1 MLKQLGGRWSLLWVL
16 SQAQRNE
23 GLEVFGPAS
32 VDIWRVFLHDVE
44 DNAALRF
51 TDVWWVAVRHLHRE
65 NTKRPNVHF
74 GSVLP
79 LSANQLWSHPAHSA
93 DLALA
98 PGFLL
103 GELHSVAEVCKLH
116 LSLGVEQQVVRLD
129 VSVNNVSI
137 VQELETL

>member
-51 TDVWWVAVRHLHRE
+51 TDVWWVAVRNLHRE
-65 NTKRPNVHF
+65 GRMPPRIAISERLVGWRESDLEAWLQSSREE
-74 GSVLP
+74 GS
-79 LSANQLWSHPAHSA
+79 N
-93 DLALA
+93 D
-98 PGFLL
+98 
-103 GELHSVAEVCKLH
+103 
-116 LSLGVEQQVVRLD
+116 
-129 VSVNNVSI
+129 
-137 VQELETL
+137 